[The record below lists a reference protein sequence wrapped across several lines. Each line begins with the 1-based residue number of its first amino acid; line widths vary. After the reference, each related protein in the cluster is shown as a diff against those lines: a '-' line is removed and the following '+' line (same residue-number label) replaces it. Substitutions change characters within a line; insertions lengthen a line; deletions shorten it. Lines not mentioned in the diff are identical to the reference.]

1 MSEKQSSLTTPT
13 DQVQTEYVPVTH
25 PSLNDEETAAAME
38 DLSVNGLLSK
48 YGKVERRY
56 ADPSIPGQ
64 AYSLHSWIPAKGAS
78 PNEDGIFGMIKI
90 RGTFSSVQEM
100 NERAEDLIRN
110 HDSYHKIYHGF
121 VGKPMPLTLKSD
133 WSKEV
138 EEVDVQKAVSK
149 TVSDRVKEERSQER
163 KQVQEIR
170 ARERN
175 IREAVE
181 EEATDPYEK
190 YTCLR
195 VKKAQVIWGFM
206 EHSKKVEEFREVFAR
221 TLEEVAEYDAEKPEY
236 AEQYLGRYMEARER
250 AGIPEDRNDTSFMK
264 YLNHDVNDLDAYLAE
279 QKRLEAESLEQGE
292 DANYKTSRAAGSTIT
307 VERVER
313 PLVKEKPESVTEESA
328 KKDD

>member
-1 MSEKQSSLTTPT
+1 MAEKQSSLTTPT
-13 DQVQTEYVPVTH
+13 DQVQTEYTPVTH
-25 PSLNDEETAAAME
+25 PSLNDEETAAAMA
-38 DLSVNGLLSK
+38 DLSITGLISK

-56 ADPSIPGQ
+56 ADPTIPGQ

-78 PNEDGIFGMIKI
+78 PNEDGIYGMLKI

-121 VGKPMPLTLKSD
+121 VGKPMPLTVKSD
-133 WSKEV
+133 WSEKV
-138 EEVDVQKAVSK
+138 EEIDIQKAVSK
-149 TVSDRVKEERSQER
+149 TVSDRVKDERAQER

-206 EHSKKVEEFREVFAR
+206 EHWKKVGEFREVFEK
-221 TLEEVAEYDAEKPEY
+221 TLEEIATYDAENPDY
-236 AEQYLGRYMEARER
+236 AEKYLGRYMEARER

-264 YLNHDVNDLDAYLAE
+264 YLNQDVTDLDAYLAE
-279 QKRLEAESLEQGE
+279 QNRLEDESKAEGE
-292 DANYKTSRAAGSTIT
+292 DANYKVSRNAGSTIT

-313 PLVKEKPESVTEESA
+313 PLVESEV